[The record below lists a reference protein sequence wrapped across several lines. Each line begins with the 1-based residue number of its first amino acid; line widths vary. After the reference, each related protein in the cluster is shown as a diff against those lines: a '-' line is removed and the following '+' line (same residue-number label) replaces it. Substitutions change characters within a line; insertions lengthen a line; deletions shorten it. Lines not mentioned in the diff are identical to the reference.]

1 MFTLKLFF
9 TTFLIATALAAGV
22 NFDPGSAGPK
32 DSRLYYESLSINN
45 AVNTTTATVT
55 TAQSNVTSNVT
66 IIAPTLMPAK
76 NVTNSTDLTVGF
88 ISAGVAVLFFG
99 SNFVPV
105 KKFESGDGM
114 FFQWIVVSAIWV
126 VGLIV
131 NMIRHVPTFHPL
143 AMLGGFLWATG
154 NVTVVP
160 VIKTIGLGLG
170 LCIWGSLNLLM
181 GWTSGRFGWFGLKP
195 EIPSNQLLNY
205 LGVGFAVFRVIGF
218 LLIKSDGTNLSESK
232 VTAAGQLEN
241 NKTGHSDNQY
251 DEFQSLLEKSIA
263 DQHVQVHG
271 QQQSS
276 PEIGSDDASW
286 VDKLSPLWKRI
297 VGCSLSVVAGCLY
310 GLNFA
315 PCIWIQDN
323 VDGASKNGLD
333 YVFAHFCGIYVTG
346 TAYFIIYCIV
356 MKNKPKIF
364 PKLILPAMVSGGMW
378 GIAQSA
384 WFIAN
389 FTLEEAVSFPIIT
402 TGPGIIAALWGV
414 LVFKEIKG
422 KRNLIVLMISF
433 VITITG
439 AVLSGLSK
447 LDNL

>member
-205 LGVGFAVFRVIGF
+205 LGVGFAVFSVF
-218 LLIKSDGTNLSESK
+218 TYLMVKSDVSEQML
-232 VTAAGQLEN
+232 AGHANVGGIVHDDGQAP
-241 NKTGHSDNQY
+241 
-251 DEFQSLLEKSIA
+251 LLDS
-263 DQHVQVHG
+263 QHVQVHG